1 MGIEQ
6 KQCWSVC
13 LKLKIGL
20 KLRVCAKRLAFC
32 EECNGDS
39 EDARR
44 PFKHLQQRLTIFQ
57 NPQSHIH

>member
-6 KQCWSVC
+6 TQCWSLC

-20 KLRVCAKRLAFC
+20 KLRFSAKRSAFC
-32 EECNGDS
+32 GESDGDS

-44 PFKHLQQRLTIFQ
+44 PFKNLEKLIWKPSKPYTL
-57 NPQSHIH
+57 